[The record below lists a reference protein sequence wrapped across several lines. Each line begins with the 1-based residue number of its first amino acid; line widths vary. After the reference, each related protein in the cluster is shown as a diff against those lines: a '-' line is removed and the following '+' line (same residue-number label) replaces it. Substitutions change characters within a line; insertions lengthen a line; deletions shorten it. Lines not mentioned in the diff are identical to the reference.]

1 MTVKNLK
8 KMIVRMTNKSMIN
21 LKDKTIN
28 KK

>member
-1 MTVKNLK
+1 MTVKKLK

>member
-1 MTVKNLK
+1 MTVQKLK

>member
-1 MTVKNLK
+1 MTVKKLK
-8 KMIVRMTNKSMIN
+8 KMIARMTNKSMIN